1 MMRRKK
7 VAVVFGGRSAEHV
20 VSLKSARAI
29 MEAIDGERYAIIP
42 VGISREGTWLAGER
56 IWDLLWEQGDLSRAP
71 RAALLTDPQ
80 QPGLLVEEPQRG
92 SPWRF
97 VELDLIFPVLHG
109 PYGEDGTVQGLF
121 ELAGIPYVGSGVL
134 ASAAAMDKAVMKIL
148 FQQHD
153 LPVGPYLYFYRRQ
166 WQKSA
171 ARRTEQICRELGF
184 PCFVK
189 PANLGSSIGISRV
202 ERAGEL
208 GPAVDE
214 ALRYDDK
221 VIVEAALQGK
231 EIECAVLGD
240 LPPRASRPGEVIPC
254 NRFYDYRAKYLDDRS
269 ELVYPAALSPGLEQR
284 VQELAC
290 RAFTAVEAGG
300 LARVDFFVE
309 TESSAVFINEIN
321 TMPGFTSISMYPKL
335 WEVSGIGYRELI
347 GRLLEL
353 AERRFI
359 RRSGRLTAPPEQ

>member
-1 MMRRKK
+1 MRPLRRKR
-7 VAVVFGGRSAEHV
+7 VAVIFGGRSAEHV

-56 IWDLLWEQGDLSRAP
+56 IWELLWEQGDLSGAS
-71 RAALLTDPQ
+71 RAALLTDPR
-80 QPGLLVEEPQRG
+80 QPGLLIEEP
-92 SPWRF
+92 PAWRF

-109 PYGEDGTVQGLF
+109 PFGEDGTVQGLF
-121 ELAGIPYVGSGVL
+121 ELCGIPYVGSGVL
-134 ASAAAMDKAVMKIL
+134 SSAAAMDKAVMKIL

-166 WQKSA
+166 WRKGAESLA
-171 ARRTEQICRELGF
+171 EQICGELGL

-202 ERAGEL
+202 DRAGEL
-208 GPAVDE
+208 GPAVED

-221 VIVEAALQGK
+221 VIVEKALPGK

-240 LPPRASRPGEVIPC
+240 LTPRASRPGEVVPC
-254 NRFYDYRAKYLDDRS
+254 NRFYDYRAKYLDERS
-269 ELVYPAALSPGLEQR
+269 ELIYPAVLDPELEQK
-284 VQELAC
+284 VQDLAC
-290 RAFTAVEAGG
+290 RAFTAVEASG
-300 LARVDFFVE
+300 LARVDFFVHPGNG
-309 TESSAVFINEIN
+309 TVFLNEIN

-335 WEVSGIGYRELI
+335 WEVSGIGYRELV

-353 AERRFI
+353 AERRFV
-359 RRSGRLTAPPEQ
+359 RLSERLTAPPE